1 MPNVMVINR
10 DMTANDSLEDVTIR
24 ERQLEAYLLRSPE
37 YLRRAD
43 QELKR
48 QVTMLYL
55 AIALLL
61 LFQGL
66 FTWRNAGQLP
76 IGLLVLTSVVSVL
89 AIVNCLLLIR
99 TKSCLRRL
107 NDAWLRPEEKTAV
120 RALRNQRDEILTG
133 HSAPSAKTTDT
144 GSN

>member
-1 MPNVMVINR
+1 MAD
-10 DMTANDSLEDVTIR
+10 DMLLKLDMSTTETLEDVAIR
-24 ERQLEAYLLRSPE
+24 ERQLEAHLLRSPE

-48 QVTMLYL
+48 QVSMLYL

-66 FTWRNAGQLP
+66 FAWRTAGSIP
-76 IGLLVLTSVVSVL
+76 ISATVMTGITSLL
-89 AIVNCLLLIR
+89 AIVNCFLLIR

-107 NDAWLRPEEKTAV
+107 NDSWLRPEERSAV
-120 RALRNQRDEILTG
+120 RALRNQRHEILLR
-133 HSAPSAKTTDT
+133 
-144 GSN
+144 GSGSEAEHARAELN